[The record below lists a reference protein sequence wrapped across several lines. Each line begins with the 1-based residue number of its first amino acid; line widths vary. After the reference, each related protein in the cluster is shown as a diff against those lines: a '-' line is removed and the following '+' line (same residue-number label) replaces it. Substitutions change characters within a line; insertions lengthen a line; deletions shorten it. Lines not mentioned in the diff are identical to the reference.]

1 MALDP
6 VIALIK
12 DDPDLMHRLV
22 DAGSPEERA
31 AILAEYGVEVP
42 DPEHVKAKM
51 TELLAVSGGGAIGAG
66 FAIAGAD
73 VVAVAAVAA
82 AAA

>member
-22 DAGSPEERA
+22 EAGSREERA
-31 AILAEYGVEVP
+31 AILAEYGVELP

-51 TELLAVSGGGAIGAG
+51 TELMAVSGGGDGGGA
-66 FAIAGAD
+66 F
-73 VVAVAAVAA
+73 VAAQASAAVAA
-82 AAA
+82 AAV